1 MGPDLPLGITTV
13 ITPCSRILTAPASL
27 PLPSAPWCP
36 QVSTVPLTP
45 QRCPPPGLRPR
56 LFLGGVFVLPRLGAP
71 RPAPR
76 CRLVSPWGLALL
88 PAKPLSSAWVRL
100 CALGPGGRAQL
111 THTCGRRTLLFAAV
125 QPHGEVGLRKS
136 QKEMEISWLEG
147 HSDVHY
153 NNGE

>member
-56 LFLGGVFVLPRLGAP
+56 LFLGIFFVLPRPGAP